1 MSENQRRRKVQNIG
15 EGEGRGWGKG
25 ASGLQGGGVNFWL
38 AGILTRRSPPLTK
51 F

>member
-15 EGEGRGWGKG
+15 EGGGVGVE
-25 ASGLQGGGVNFWL
+25 GGGE
-38 AGILTRRSPPLTK
+38 AGSGCKLSAGWNLNKESPLTK